1 MTDRTEMEKDNAPA
15 SDVEQET
22 AATLEKRRRLL
33 KLDIGSVAMVTTL
46 ASRSAFGWGG
56 GHGDGPQCGGGCKT
70 PSAYGSIN
78 ASRPDKKY
86 TCQGR
91 TPGYWKNH
99 DGWPSPYNKNTK
111 FKDVFDPSSPFENK
125 TLLEVLETGGGG
137 DYELGRHIVAALLN
151 AAEGWTSGV
160 LSVNQ
165 VKNIWHEYK
174 TKGYFEPTA
183 GVHWDSAQITDYLQS
198 TMPL

>member
-1 MTDRTEMEKDNAPA
+1 MTDRTEMGKDNAPA
-15 SDVEQET
+15 SSVEQGT
-22 AATLEKRRRLL
+22 TSTLEKRRRLL
-33 KLDIGSVAMVTTL
+33 KLDIGSVAVVTTL
-46 ASRSAFGWGG
+46 ASRSAFGWGQHDG
-56 GHGDGPQCGGGCKT
+56 GGAQCGCKT

-86 TCQGR
+86 TCLGR

-99 DGWPSPYNKNTK
+99 DDWPSPYQKNTK
-111 FKDVFDPSSPFENK
+111 FKDVFDPPDPFADK

-137 DYELGRHIVAALLN
+137 DYKLGRHIVAALLN

-183 GVHWDSAQITDYLQS
+183 GVHWDSVQITDYLKS